1 MKPLIYFATDHAG
14 FDLKNELL
22 AFVRN
27 ELSYEVSDCGA
38 YSFDENDDFTTYIKD
53 AAQHVSKNPLE
64 ARAIILGGSGQGEAM
79 LANRYSDVRAT
90 VYYGGDEE
98 IIRLSRTHND
108 ANILSLGAR
117 FLKTE
122 EAKNA
127 VKLWLETEHIQVPK
141 YERRNQALDAIDVSS
156 KEITVVPSIPPKS
169 FEELQKVLELFKGVS
184 SGIQVDIVDGVFVP
198 HTSWPFTELN
208 VEESLS
214 LLKPYAQD
222 FEIEVDCM
230 CMHPELYL
238 ELFQEIGVKRVIVH
252 EGTTENYQTC
262 ITHAKLHGYKI
273 GLGILNSTA
282 KDFLAL
288 YADTIDF
295 VQVMGIAHIGIQ
307 GQPFDTQTL
316 NTVAYIHLI
325 YPHLEI
331 TVDGAVNRETILK
344 LRAVGVTRFAPG
356 SAVVKTSDPVLSY
369 KQLEVMVGA

>member
-1 MKPLIYFATDHAG
+1 MKPIIYFATDHAG

-22 AFVRN
+22 AFVRD
-27 ELSYEVSDCGA
+27 ELSYEVFDCGA
-38 YSFDENDDFTTYIKD
+38 YSFDEHDDFTTYIKD
-53 AAQHVSKNPLE
+53 GAEHVSRNPLE

-90 VYYGGDEE
+90 VYYGGDTE

-122 EAKNA
+122 EAKIA
-127 VKLWLETEHIQVPK
+127 VRLWLETEHIPVLK
-141 YERRNQALDAIDVSS
+141 YDRRNQALDTINVSS

-169 FEELQKVLELFKGVS
+169 FQEVQHLLEIFKDVS
-184 SGIQVDIVDGVFVP
+184 KGIQIDLVDGVFVP
-198 HTSWPFTELN
+198 HTSWPFTELD

-222 FEIEVDCM
+222 FEFEVDCM
-230 CMHPELYL
+230 CMHPEAYL
-238 ELFQEIGVKRVIVH
+238 QLFKEIGIKRVIIH
-252 EGTTENYQTC
+252 EGTTEKYAVC
-262 ITHAKLHGYKI
+262 IREAKKHGYKI
-273 GLGILNSTA
+273 GLGILNSTP
-282 KDFLAL
+282 KDFLAS

-316 NTVAYIHLI
+316 DTVAYIHLS

-331 TVDGAVNRETILK
+331 AVDGAVNRETILK
-344 LRAVGVTRFAPG
+344 LKVVGVTRFAPG
-356 SAVVKTSDPVLSY
+356 SAVVKASDPVASY
-369 KQLEVMVGA
+369 KQLDAMIER